1 MSNVI
6 IYLVANNFNGHSV
19 NQSPSINYPQG
30 TPVEELAEKLLLP
43 AQEVEWHLDH
53 YHGIN
58 ERRKQAAHT
67 RKNKQKNNL
76 GMSSFF

>member
-1 MSNVI
+1 MAI
-6 IYLVANNFNGHSV
+6 
-19 NQSPSINYPQG
+19 QSISLLLLPQG

-53 YHGIN
+53 YRGIN

-67 RKNKQKNNL
+67 RKNKQKNNS
-76 GMSSFF
+76 GNCHHSFNLVQMY